1 MQYQFLVMPVF
12 YYLSSCSACK
22 KILKTLPLTVNIQQ
36 IDIKKNPL
44 DEVQLEQL
52 YKLSGSYEALFSRR
66 AQLYKK
72 RNLKD
77 QKLGEKQ
84 YKQLLLEHYS
94 FLKRPVLCYDRHIF
108 IGNSPEV
115 VAAANAFLNEQ

>member
-1 MQYQFLVMPVF
+1 MQYQLLVMPVF
-12 YYLSSCSACK
+12 YYLSSCSTCK
-22 KILKTLPLTVNIQQ
+22 KILETLPLTANIQQ
-36 IDIKKNPL
+36 VDIKKNPL
-44 DEVQLEQL
+44 DEFQIEQL

-77 QKLGEKQ
+77 QKLSETQ
-84 YKQLLLEHYS
+84 YRQLLLEHYS
-94 FLKRPVLCYDRHIF
+94 FLKRPILCYDKHIF
-108 IGNSPEV
+108 IGNSPMI

>member
-12 YYLSSCSACK
+12 YYLSSCSTCK

-44 DEVQLEQL
+44 GEVQLERL

>member
-1 MQYQFLVMPVF
+1 MKNQFLVMRVF
-12 YYLSSCSACK
+12 YYLSSFSTCK
-22 KILKTLPLTVNIQQ
+22 KILKTLQLTSNIQQ
-36 IDIKKNPL
+36 VDIKKKPL
-44 DEVQLEQL
+44 DDVQLGQI
-52 YKLSGSYEALFSRR
+52 YKLSGSYEVLFSRR
-66 AQLYKK
+66 AQLFKK

-77 QKLGEKQ
+77 QKLGENQ

-94 FLKRPVLCYDRHIF
+94 FLKRPVLCYDKHIF